1 MMDTHLLS
9 MLTLSFTLKLTL
21 KLDQTIWSSS
31 LFENCKSNFFR
42 ILKLKFCQDLDVEV
56 WLCFGQCLIMKWS
69 ASLCLTMPAK
79 GYLFREPSC
88 FNAFGY
94 ISCGWFSRLVHMVS
108 SIICKPKTGHKVK
121 IFAYQLS
128 IFLHSLVKTLAPVHT
143 HARYEK
149 LHFDDFDDLKS
160 LTGNLL
166 YHPDVR

>member
-94 ISCGWFSRLVHMVS
+94 ISCGWFIRHVHTYGFINNLQTKDGTQS
-108 SIICKPKTGHKVK
+108 ENLCISIIQL
-121 IFAYQLS
+121 FA
-128 IFLHSLVKTLAPVHT
+128 SLVKTLAPIHT
-143 HARYEK
+143 HM
-149 LHFDDFDDLKS
+149 HNMKS
-160 LTGNLL
+160 CILMISLCLGIFSITLMWGK
-166 YHPDVR
+166 